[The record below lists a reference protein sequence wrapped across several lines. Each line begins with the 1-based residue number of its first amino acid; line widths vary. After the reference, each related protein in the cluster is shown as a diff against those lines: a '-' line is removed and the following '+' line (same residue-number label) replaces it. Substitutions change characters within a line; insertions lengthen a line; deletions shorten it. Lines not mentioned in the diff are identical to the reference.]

1 MPEIAPAPFQTEAS
15 TLPRAPQTPLSPVAQ
30 EIPTETEQNL
40 APAQEVRHEVST
52 CT

>member
-1 MPEIAPAPFQTEAS
+1 MPETAPAPLQTEAS

-30 EIPTETEQNL
+30 EIPPETEQNL
-40 APAQEVRHEVST
+40 APAQKGRHEVSK